1 MVEIT
6 LTVPRALEVIS
17 ELARRYPNL
26 AVRAGTVL
34 DAHLE
39 QRSIDAGARFL
50 TCPGFV
56 PEMVAC
62 ATKADVVVSP
72 GAFHTDILAPD
83 SGPAWD
89 QPPCGRK
96 HFSRA
101 AQL

>member
-1 MVEIT
+1 M
-6 LTVPRALEVIS
+6 IS

-83 SGPAWD
+83 SGPGLGSTTLW
-89 QPPCGRK
+89 QKTFQSCSTTLTRELLMIMPV
-96 HFSRA
+96 
-101 AQL
+101 LL